1 MGRMVRFAL
10 GFVLALVV
18 VPMVIV
24 VVASVSAGSRLVFP
38 PEGFSLSPYA
48 TLLEST
54 VIRAA
59 LGRSLIVGLMVV
71 AIGLAVG
78 VPATIALVRYRPRF
92 RIGFGVY
99 LLLGVATP
107 LIATAFAFLVLYTR
121 AGVLGSL
128 WPIALAITVA
138 NLPFLMFSVA
148 SALTNLDTS
157 LEEAAATLGAES
169 VQTFLF
175 VTLPGMMPGIL
186 SGTIMIFVLGIS
198 EFLISLLLTTI
209 DSQTLPIA
217 IFASLRGPPPPEFAA
232 AAGIYV
238 VLASLVVITLT
249 SFKTTE
255 QFFYRND

>member
-1 MGRMVRFAL
+1 VGRFVRLAL
-10 GFVLALVV
+10 GIVLALVA
-18 VPMVIV
+18 VPMAIV
-24 VVASVSAGSRLVFP
+24 VIASVSSGSRLTFP
-38 PEGFSLSPYA
+38 PEGFSLNPYTA
-48 TLLEST
+48 LLGNT

-59 LGRSLIVGLMVV
+59 LGRSLIIGTMVV
-71 AIGLAVG
+71 LIGLTVG
-78 VPATIALVRYRPRF
+78 IPASIALVRYRPRF
-92 RIGFGVY
+92 RLGFALY

-107 LIATAFAFLVLYTR
+107 LIATAFAFLVLYSR
-121 AGVLGSL
+121 AGVIGSL
-128 WPIALAITVA
+128 WPIAVAITVA
-138 NLPFLMFSVA
+138 NLPFLMFSV
-148 SALTNLDTS
+148 SSTLSNLDPS
-157 LEEAAATLGAES
+157 LEEASATLGAEGT
-169 VQTFLF
+169 QTFLF

-238 VLASLVVITLT
+238 VVASLVVLTLT

-255 QFFYRND
+255 LFFYRND

>member
-1 MGRMVRFAL
+1 ML
-10 GFVLALVV
+10 
-18 VPMVIV
+18 IV
-24 VVASVSAGSRLVFP
+24 VLSSVSAGERLTFP
-38 PEGFSLSPYA
+38 PDGISLGPYSA
-48 TLLEST
+48 LLGSS
-54 VIRAA
+54 VIRTA
-59 LGRSLIVGLMVV
+59 LLRSLIIGVMVV
-71 AIGLAVG
+71 AVGLTVG

-92 RIGFGVY
+92 RIGFAAY

-107 LIATAFAFLVLYTR
+107 LIASAFAFLVLYTR
-121 AGVLGSL
+121 AGVIGSL

-138 NLPFLMFSVA
+138 NLPFLMFSIA
-148 SALTNLDTS
+148 STLTNLDPS
-157 LEEAAATLGAES
+157 LEEAAATLGAER
-169 VQTFLF
+169 VQTFIF
-175 VTLPGMMPGIL
+175 VTLPGLMPGIL

-209 DSQTLPIA
+209 DTQTLPIA

-238 VLASLVVITLT
+238 VAASLVVVTLT

>member
-1 MGRMVRFAL
+1 LGRFVRLSL
-10 GFVLALVV
+10 GIVLALVA
-18 VPMVIV
+18 VPMAIV
-24 VVASVSAGSRLVFP
+24 VIASVSGGSRLTFP
-38 PEGFSLSPYA
+38 PEGFSLNPYSA
-48 TLLEST
+48 LLGNT

-59 LGRSLIVGLMVV
+59 LGRSLIVGAMVV
-71 AIGLAVG
+71 LVGLSVG
-78 VPATIALVRYRPRF
+78 IPASIALVRYRPRF
-92 RIGFGVY
+92 RFGFAVY

-121 AGVLGSL
+121 AGVIGSL

-138 NLPFLMFSVA
+138 NLPFLMFSVSSTLA
-148 SALTNLDTS
+148 NLDPS
-157 LEEAAATLGAES
+157 LEEASATLGAEGA
-169 VQTFLF
+169 QTFLF

-238 VLASLVVITLT
+238 VVASLVVFTLT